1 VWFEK
6 NKNSL
11 NLKFKPYN
19 ISCPVQTN
27 KGSIQ
32 ASEIHSELLFRYCS
46 CYNDTRGVTALSPNR
61 NLVLGFGRSSGSNR
75 HSEQLH
81 HSSLWQDEVWMARM
95 EEVFAF
101 PCCFF
106 FRVVAPLYLE
116 ELDCFTP
123 RDTILLI
130 QDLDR
135 VLRVR
140 QVNLERCHFRQ
151 HNVHRCLQTL
161 LQLRH
166 VEDVVNSN

>member
-6 NKNSL
+6 IKNSL

-19 ISCPVQTN
+19 ISWTGQTR
-27 KGSIQ
+27 KDFIQ
-32 ASEIHSELLFRYCS
+32 ASEIHSELLFRHYS
-46 CYNDTRGVTALSPNR
+46 CYSDTRGVTALPPNR
-61 NLVLGFGRSSGSNR
+61 NLIPRFRRSSGSNR

-81 HSSLWQDEVWMARM
+81 HSSLWQDKVWMVRM

-116 ELDCFTP
+116 ELDCFMP

-135 VLRVR
+135 VLGV
-140 QVNLERCHFRQ
+140 
-151 HNVHRCLQTL
+151 
-161 LQLRH
+161 
-166 VEDVVNSN
+166 